1 MRALTVGGIWG
12 GYVEKVRHP
21 PVTIKVIAIRRFAL
35 TKNKLQMPQTI
46 THRAGLTTDGAIAA
60 VIVGAACIA
69 AGWSWAI
76 ILIVFFLAG
85 TAVSHTGTKAKRA
98 RTGDVVDKGGPRD
111 SRQVLANGGTFAAAA
126 IASVVWPSH
135 AWQIAGIG
143 AIAAS
148 SADTWATEIGTLST
162 HSPRSIFRFQPVP
175 PGTSGGV
182 TWLGMCAAFAGAA
195 IVALAAFLSG
205 WHVSTVCAALIGG
218 FGGSLVDSML
228 GASLQLR
235 RWCPQCSS
243 ATERRIHTCGTKTE
257 IAGGIRWLNNDAV
270 NFMSSIAG
278 ALIGGV
284 CLP

>member
-1 MRALTVGGIWG
+1 
-12 GYVEKVRHP
+12 
-21 PVTIKVIAIRRFAL
+21 
-35 TKNKLQMPQTI
+35 MPQTI

-60 VIVGAACIA
+60 AIVGAACIA
-69 AGWSWAI
+69 AGWSWVI

-85 TAVSHTGTKAKRA
+85 TAVSRIGGKAKRA

-111 SRQVLANGGTFAAAA
+111 ARQVLANGGPFAAAA

-162 HSPRSIFRFQPVP
+162 HSPRSIFRLQPVP

-205 WHVSTVCAALIGG
+205 WHVSTVCAALVGG

-228 GASLQLR
+228 GGSLQVR
-235 RWCPQCSS
+235 RWCPHCNT
-243 ATERRIHTCGTKTE
+243 ATERSIHTCGTKTD

-270 NFMSSIAG
+270 NFVSSIAG
-278 ALIGGV
+278 ALIGGI